1 MKQIIE
7 NLLLG
12 REKFLEEFIND
23 ENTISNIANVANV
36 FVNALENNNKILA
49 CGNGG
54 SLCDSMHF
62 AEELT
67 GKFKDNRLALPA
79 VSIADPAHITC
90 VANDFGFEYIFS
102 RGGEAYGKSGDVL
115 LAIST
120 SGNSK
125 NVVLAA
131 QKAKDIG
138 MIVVA
143 LIGGDVNCRLKK
155 YCDFYISTPPS
166 SSSDKIQEVHIKC
179 IHMLIELIEYKLLGK

>member
-102 RGGEAYGKSGDVL
+102 RGVEAY
-115 LAIST
+115 
-120 SGNSK
+120 GNSK